1 MVGKLT
7 VTVNHD
13 ICVGNAMCPRIAPK
27 VFALNSDRQ
36 SVVIDP
42 DGEGQEAVLE
52 AAEACPV
59 SAIVV
64 ADSETGHQIFP

>member
-13 ICVGNAMCPRIAPK
+13 ICVGNAMCPRTAPK

-42 DGEGQEAVLE
+42 NGEGQEAVLE

-64 ADSETGHQIFP
+64 ADSETGQQIFP